1 MAIIKYGA
9 LATEIR
15 GSIGGTTFQTNAY
28 GSTIKNKPKM
38 IIPGSDNQNRTKIG
52 VSLMSKAWASISETG
67 RTNWD
72 TFAANFPQ
80 YSKKDPTA
88 QLSGQAAFL
97 KWHLAAY
104 LVNGVNTPFD
114 EAPAT
119 SIPADDNPSI
129 TIQRSGSQLLL
140 TVVYTPSTGNWQANY
155 FMSRVVTE
163 SQKFIGTKTRF
174 ITGGTALTS
183 STNVAALYLPLFGRL
198 PSAGDI
204 VNVGVQMFM
213 SAGGLV
219 KATQFFR
226 EVVI

>member
-1 MAIIKYGA
+1 
-9 LATEIR
+9 
-15 GSIGGTTFQTNAY
+15 
-28 GSTIKNKPKM
+28 M
-38 IIPGSDNQNRTKIG
+38 IIPGSNNQNRTKIG
-52 VSLMSKAWASISETG
+52 VSLMSKAWASISEAG

-72 TFAANFPQ
+72 VFAANFPQ

-114 EAPAT
+114 TAPAT

-129 TIQRSGSQLLL
+129 TIQRSGAQLLL
-140 TVVYTPSTGNWQANY
+140 TVVYTPSSGNWQANY

-174 ITGGTALTS
+174 ITGGTALTG
-183 STNVAALYLPLFGRL
+183 STNIAALYLPLFGRL
-198 PSAGDI
+198 PVAGDI